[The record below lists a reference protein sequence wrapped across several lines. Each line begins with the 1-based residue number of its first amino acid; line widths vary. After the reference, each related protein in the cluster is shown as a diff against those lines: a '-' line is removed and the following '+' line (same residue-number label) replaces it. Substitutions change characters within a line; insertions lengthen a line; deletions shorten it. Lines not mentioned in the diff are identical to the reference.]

1 MFELSQKR
9 YMFSSSYIHC
19 VSTKLHLLINTVNPF
34 LESHHIVWRS
44 MEGPDIL
51 ENTNAL
57 CPNCHRKIHIHALD
71 EDVK

>member
-1 MFELSQKR
+1 
-9 YMFSSSYIHC
+9 
-19 VSTKLHLLINTVNPF
+19 
-34 LESHHIVWRS
+34 